1 MKHLSKLV
9 ALANLSKLSKLSLA
23 TLATLVMVVGLTLTG
38 CDKKPVEAVK
48 PAPAPVAL
56 SAAPEAFAVLATSDL
71 KDVLP
76 LEQMVQK
83 ATGVPVKFTFGG
95 TMESTEAV
103 QNGKANA
110 DAAWFANAK
119 YLLSD
124 PAGQA
129 RVKLQEKIMLSPIVV
144 GVSESQAK
152 VLGWD
157 QPAVAAKVTWSAV
170 AKAAQN
176 GQLKYALSNP
186 ATSNQGFM
194 ALMGVVA
201 SAAQKSEALTA
212 TDVNRAAIAGFIKG
226 YKLVGDN
233 SSYLSEK
240 FIEQQGTRVNAFINY
255 ESWLLSLNESGKL
268 KEKLTLI
275 YPHEGIATA
284 DYPIMLLND
293 AKREQYQKVVAYL
306 KGDAAQ
312 TWLAK
317 TTLRRPVN
325 SDVAAA
331 QSGLFPQGSM
341 LVELP
346 FSTDRALADGLIDA
360 YLNEFRAP
368 IASTFVLDVS
378 GSMNQGGRRAQLV
391 EALQYIAG
399 DDASLTGRIARL
411 TSREKVWMLTFSE
424 SVNTPFYFE
433 LPAASKGVERGPVK
447 GLQQSN
453 DSEAKRQVLSEVR
466 DYAEGLKM
474 AGGTA
479 LYDAVLQALVN
490 MNAERQKNPGYQYSV
505 VAFTDGENN
514 KGRGLEEFKTAYA
527 ALPEDVRAIPVF
539 MVLFGEANEKALKEL
554 VTTTG
559 GRLFDARK
567 ASLYSVFK
575 DIRAFQ

>member
-1 MKHLSKLV
+1 MQARQKHHLTRWASVLLVTLGLV
-9 ALANLSKLSKLSLA
+9 A
-23 TLATLVMVVGLTLTG
+23 
-38 CDKKPVEAVK
+38 CDKPTEPAKSTASPAAAVDT
-48 PAPAPVAL
+48 
-56 SAAPEAFAVLATSDL
+56 FTVLATSDL
-71 KDVLP
+71 KDAQP
-76 LEQMVQK
+76 LEKMVED
-83 ATGVPVKFTFGG
+83 ATGVKLRFKFGG

-103 QNGKANA
+103 QTGQANT

-124 PAGQA
+124 PQGQG
-129 RVKLQEKIMLSPIVV
+129 RVKLQEKIMLSPVVV

-157 QPAVAAKVTWSAV
+157 QPEVARKVTWNV
-170 AKAAQN
+170 IAKAAQS

-194 ALMGVVA
+194 SLMGVVA

-212 TDVNRAAIAGFIKG
+212 SDVDRAAIAGFIKG

-240 FIEQQGTRVNAFINY
+240 FIEQQNTRVNAFINY
-255 ESWLLSLNESGKL
+255 ESWLLSLNQSGKL

-275 YPHEGIATA
+275 YPHEGVATA
-284 DYPIMLLND
+284 DYPLMLLND
-293 AKREQYQKVVAYL
+293 AKREQYLKVVAYL

-325 SDVAAA
+325 SEVAKA
-331 QSGLFPQGSM
+331 QASLFPQDSM

-346 FSTDRALADGLIDA
+346 FSTDRALADGLINA
-360 YLNEFRAP
+360 YLNEFRTP

-378 GSMNQGGRRAQLV
+378 GSMNQGGRRQQLV

-411 TSREKVWMLTFSE
+411 TSREKVWMLPFSE
-424 SVNTPFYFE
+424 QVYSPVFFQ
-433 LPAASKGVERGPVK
+433 LPGVGKGAATGK
-447 GLQQSN
+447 GLATQA
-453 DSEAKRQVLSEVR
+453 DSEGKQKVLGQVR
-466 DYAEGLKM
+466 DFADSLNM
-474 AGGTA
+474 TGGTA
-479 LYDAVLQALVN
+479 LYDAVLTALVN
-490 MNAERQKNPGYQYSV
+490 MHEERQKNPGYQYSV
-505 VAFTDGENN
+505 VAFTDGEVN
-514 KGRGLEEFKTAYA
+514 KGRDMAQFKAAYA
-527 ALPEDVRAIPVF
+527 NLPEDVRAIPVF
-539 MVLFGEANEKALKEL
+539 MVLFGEANEAALKEL
-554 VTTTG
+554 VATTG
-559 GRLFDARK
+559 GRVFDARK

-575 DIRAFQ
+575 DIRAYQ